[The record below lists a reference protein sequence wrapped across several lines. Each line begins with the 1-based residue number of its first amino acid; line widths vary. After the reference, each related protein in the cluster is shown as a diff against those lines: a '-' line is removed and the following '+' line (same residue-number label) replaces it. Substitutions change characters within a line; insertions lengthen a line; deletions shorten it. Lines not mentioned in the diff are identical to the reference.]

1 MRNESVMKWKEKE
14 RKRKDFPDI
23 LHFSPIFSIFLRNSP
38 IFSRNDRKN
47 DREKRVIR
55 KRLWND
61 MERNGMIFR
70 IFSMI
75 FHGYSVKIPY
85 ICIGLTK

>member
-1 MRNESVMKWKEKE
+1 MKCNEVE
-14 RKRKDFPDI
+14 RKGMKTERFLRYSPFFSET
-23 LHFSPIFSIFLRNSP
+23 LRFSPEMTE
-38 IFSRNDRKN
+38 KTTEN

-55 KRLWND
+55 KRLWNE

-85 ICIGLTK
+85 ICIGLTR

>member
-1 MRNESVMKWKEKE
+1 MNENGKM
-14 RKRKDFPDI
+14 
-23 LHFSPIFSIFLRNSP
+23 SPIFSIFLRYSP
-38 IFSRNDRKN
+38 FFSDILRFSPEMTEKTTEN

-55 KRLWND
+55 KRLWNE

-75 FHGYSVKIPY
+75 FNGYSVKIPY